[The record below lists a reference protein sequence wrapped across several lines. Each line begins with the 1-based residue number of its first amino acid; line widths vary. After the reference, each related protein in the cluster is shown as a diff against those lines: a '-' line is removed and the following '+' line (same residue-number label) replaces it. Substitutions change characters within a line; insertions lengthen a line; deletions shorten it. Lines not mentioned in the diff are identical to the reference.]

1 MYNNDAMN
9 LMPAEEIADR
19 PTTPI
24 ALGPSIAGPTD
35 SLADLTDQQI
45 LQQYE
50 MRIEFLDRGA
60 IVRIGCKAI
69 AFEKAQDAITSIDAY
84 VKDPKGVGK
93 EWRKQFNMV

>member
-9 LMPAEEIADR
+9 SMPAEPVEDR
-19 PTTPI
+19 PRNPI
-24 ALGPSIAGPTD
+24 DQMEVPRPI
-35 SLADLTDQQI
+35 DLTDQQI

-50 MRIEFLDRGA
+50 IRIEFLDRGA